1 MSNFKASLLIDSCSS
16 IEVSCD
22 CKKITFQDTSN
33 YTPND
38 GPDGHDSSDFTSRTI
53 TITKGD
59 GTYFYLITEDVR
71 TNNPTLYPLSRQ
83 GISYNIILPHSVSN
97 NKFTYN
103 FTSTD
108 EDGIWSVNLC
118 TYPNWRDDVYYQAF
132 VKPIVLLNGKLYK
145 CILSSTNVNPELDIT
160 NTYWEL
166 YTETDDCG
174 ATRYCTNQKIV
185 ITCISIDNCY
195 RQAVVDAFCAIENN
209 PCKNMCD
216 NRDFMKAMKM
226 RHVMDGLEFASCG
239 FDWASAQKHMDVLKS
254 LCCCN

>member
-1 MSNFKASLLIDSCSS
+1 MSNFKASLLIDDCSS

-33 YTPND
+33 YTTND

-71 TNNPTLYPLSRQ
+71 TNNPTLYPLSSQ

-97 NKFTYN
+97 NKFTYS
-103 FTSTD
+103 FKSTD

-132 VKPIVLLNGKLYK
+132 VKPIVLRNGKLYK
-145 CILSSTNVNPELDIT
+145 CILSSTGVDPELDIT

-174 ATRYCTNQKIV
+174 TTRYCTNQKIV
-185 ITCISIDNCY
+185 VLCIEIMNCY
-195 RQAVVDAFCAIENN
+195 RQAVADAFCGIQSS
-209 PCKNMCD
+209 PCTPLCD
-216 NRDFMKAMKM
+216 NKDFMKAMKM
-226 RHVMDGLEFASCG
+226 RVVMDGLEFASCG
-239 FDWASAQKHMDVLKS
+239 FDWANAQKHMDVLKS
-254 LCCCN
+254 LCCCS